1 MHHSSTA
8 ATLLPSTAPHQR
20 RAAHLRS
27 SLLSQKIHEHN
38 QSGRAAHAIASSHN
52 TIFIFLWDVYSSLIV
67 YCTLLTSTESIVGL
81 ALTVGATLLAYYLQP
96 NYNYSSGGGYGG
108 WNGDLP
114 SVLLSFAV
122 VTPLSQSISMG
133 YQRREVAL
141 KALATFR
148 AAIINL
154 YIAHASWDWT
164 EYSKGKGRRGCVEH
178 EEEDEE
184 EEEEC
189 IEDNDDGNIDNVEK
203 KTKNVDL
210 DKTNIDI
217 DSNDQTKRQ
226 SSHSTSSPP
235 KSRNPKP
242 IDWLDHSDTTLRH
255 LIHLSDSLCQYLTL
269 PTATRARHRVT
280 NKGQSEADT
289 ILSTGQQ
296 IFTSSTVGRIVA
308 LSGLTEALKYRGM
321 PGNEAARMRQWEQTA
336 TLAMEELRIV
346 KEYRT
351 LQGLRV
357 FGRLFS
363 LFLPPFYATSYVQV
377 AIDTGSLSLGIALGV
392 MTSIALTGL
401 FECVRQLEDPFVSHV
416 TLDGIDVREEL
427 VVMPYKELM
436 VARTMV
442 FPMVDDFE
450 LRGRGEEEMENEDGL
465 ISRSSRHSCTLGNDP
480 KCMAKTQSSNQV

>member
-1 MHHSSTA
+1 MAAAGTMSTA
-8 ATLLPSTAPHQR
+8 AFLPSTAPHQR
-20 RAAHLRS
+20 HTVQLRS
-27 SLLSQKIHEHN
+27 TLLSKKAHEFN
-38 QSGRAAHAIASSHN
+38 QSERVAHTLASSHN
-52 TIFIFLWDVYSSLIV
+52 IIFLFLWDIYSSLIV
-67 YCTLLTSTESIVGL
+67 YVTLLTSTESIVGL
-81 ALTVGATLLAYYLQP
+81 ILTVGATLLAYYLQP
-96 NYNYSSGGGYGG
+96 NYNVASDSGYYVD
-108 WNGDLP
+108 WNGELP

-122 VTPLSQSISMG
+122 VTPLSQSIAMG

-141 KALATFR
+141 KALATYR

-154 YIAHASWDWT
+154 YVAHASWDWT

-178 EEEDEE
+178 EEEQRQ
-184 EEEEC
+184 C
-189 IEDNDDGNIDNVEK
+189 IDGNNIQEVKKNGDDTDNDAHEQMK
-203 KTKNVDL
+203 
-210 DKTNIDI
+210 
-217 DSNDQTKRQ
+217 QQ
-226 SSHSTSSPP
+226 SPRSTSTTS
-235 KSRNPKP
+235 STPKP

-280 NKGQSEADT
+280 NKGRSEADI

-296 IFTSSTVGRIVA
+296 IFTSSTVGRTVA
-308 LSGLTEALKYRGM
+308 MSGLTEALKYRGL
-321 PGNEAARMRQWEQTA
+321 PGNEAARMRQWEHTA

-427 VVMPYKELM
+427 VVLAYKELM
-436 VARTMV
+436 VARAMV
-442 FPMVDDFE
+442 FPTAGDFE
-450 LRGRGEEEMENEDGL
+450 LTVRGEEEG
-465 ISRSSRHSCTLGNDP
+465 I
-480 KCMAKTQSSNQV
+480 

>member
-1 MHHSSTA
+1 MHSSSTA
-8 ATLLPSTAPHQR
+8 ASLLPSTAPHQWR
-20 RAAHLRS
+20 TARLRS
-27 SLLSQKIHEHN
+27 NLLSQKIHEHN
-38 QSGRAAHAIASSHN
+38 QSERAAHAIASSHN
-52 TIFIFLWDVYSSLIV
+52 TIFIFLWDIYSSLIV

-96 NYNYSSGGGYGG
+96 NYNNNNLSGGGYYD

-122 VTPLSQSISMG
+122 VTPLTQSISMG

-178 EEEDEE
+178 EEEK
-184 EEEEC
+184 EEC
-189 IEDNDDGNIDNVEK
+189 IDDDNDTINNVEK

-210 DKTNIDI
+210 DKTNIDN
-217 DSNDQTKRQ
+217 DSNDQTK
-226 SSHSTSSPP
+226 STHSTSSLPP
-235 KSRNPKP
+235 KSSSSSSTNPKP

-280 NKGQSEADT
+280 NKGKSEANT

-296 IFTSSTVGRIVA
+296 IFTSSTVGRMVA

-321 PGNEAARMRQWEQTA
+321 PGNEAARMRQWEQAA

-442 FPMVDDFE
+442 FPMADDFE
-450 LRGRGEEEMENEDGL
+450 LRGRGEAEYDDGL
-465 ISRSSRHSCTLGNDP
+465 ISRSSRHSCTR
-480 KCMAKTQSSNQV
+480 Q

>member
-1 MHHSSTA
+1 MTA
-8 ATLLPSTAPHQR
+8 TNATCLPSTAPHQR
-20 RAAHLRS
+20 HTVHLRS
-27 SLLSQKIHEHN
+27 TLLSKKAHEFN
-38 QSGRAAHAIASSHN
+38 QSERVAHTLASSHN
-52 TIFIFLWDVYSSLIV
+52 IVFVFLWDIYSSLIV
-67 YCTLLTSTESIVGL
+67 YVTLLTSTESIVGL
-81 ALTVGATLLAYYLQP
+81 ILTVGATVLAYYLQP
-96 NYNYSSGGGYGG
+96 NYNVASDSGYYVD
-108 WNGDLP
+108 WNGELP

-122 VTPLSQSISMG
+122 VTPLSQSIAMG

-141 KALATFR
+141 KALATYR
-148 AAIINL
+148 AAILNL
-154 YIAHASWDWT
+154 YVAHASWDWT

-178 EEEDEE
+178 EEEEGE
-184 EEEEC
+184 KC
-189 IEDNDDGNIDNVEK
+189 IERDNIKEVKKNGDNTDNDAH
-203 KTKNVDL
+203 
-210 DKTNIDI
+210 
-217 DSNDQTKRQ
+217 DQTKQQ
-226 SSHSTSSPP
+226 SPRAKSASST
-235 KSRNPKP
+235 PKP

-280 NKGQSEADT
+280 NKGRSEADI

-296 IFTSSTVGRIVA
+296 IFTSSTVGRTVA
-308 LSGLTEALKYRGM
+308 MSGLTEALKYRGL
-321 PGNEAARMRQWEQTA
+321 PGNEAARMRQWEHTA

-427 VVMPYKELM
+427 VVLAYKELM
-436 VARTMV
+436 VARAMV
-442 FPMVDDFE
+442 FPMAGDFE
-450 LRGRGEEEMENEDGL
+450 LTGRGDEEREYDDGL
-465 ISRSSRHSCTLGNDP
+465 IDRTSRHFCRQCSTAAAAAAAGP
-480 KCMAKTQSSNQV
+480 EG

>member
-1 MHHSSTA
+1 MIAAATATTA
-8 ATLLPSTAPHQR
+8 ALLLPSTAPHQR
-20 RAAHLRS
+20 QTAQLRS
-27 SLLSQKIHEHN
+27 SLLSQKFHEFN
-38 QSGRAAHAIASSHN
+38 QSERVAHNLASSHN
-52 TIFIFLWDVYSSLIV
+52 SIFVFLWDIYSSLIV
-67 YCTLLTSTESIVGL
+67 YVTLLTSTESIVGL

-96 NYNYSSGGGYGG
+96 NYNVAADDGNGGNYAD
-108 WNGDLP
+108 WNGELP

-141 KALATFR
+141 KALATYR
-148 AAIINL
+148 AAIINM

-164 EYSKGKGRRGCVEH
+164 EYAKGKGRRGCVEH
-178 EEEDEE
+178 EEGGRCDDDDNNKDKEE
-184 EEEEC
+184 TKTEKV
-189 IEDNDDGNIDNVEK
+189 DD
-203 KTKNVDL
+203 L
-210 DKTNIDI
+210 
-217 DSNDQTKRQ
+217 SN
-226 SSHSTSSPP
+226 SSHDQMKQQSPCPVSSTSKSSPAV
-235 KSRNPKP
+235 PKP
-242 IDWLDHSDTTLRH
+242 IDWLDHSDNTLRH

-280 NKGQSEADT
+280 SKGRSEADT

-296 IFTSSTVGRIVA
+296 IFTSSTIGRTVA
-308 LSGLTEALKYRGM
+308 LSGLTEALKYRGL
-321 PGNEAARMRQWEQTA
+321 PGNEASRIRQWEHTA

-427 VVMPYKELM
+427 VVVAYKELM

-442 FPMVDDFE
+442 FPMADDFE
-450 LRGRGEEEMENEDGL
+450 LRGKGEAEREYDDGL
-465 ISRSSRHSCTLGNDP
+465 INRSSRHSCTRL
-480 KCMAKTQSSNQV
+480 